1 MEHIYNKLV
10 RNKIIGRN
18 GEKPVTRVLSDEEY
32 KIELKKKLLEECNE
46 VINANN
52 REECIEELADML
64 EVLISLAKVEDRT
77 LEDIIEIANKKK
89 EKRGGFDKKIFL
101 EKTI

>member
-10 RNKIIGRN
+10 RNKIPKIIGRN

-32 KIELKKKLLEECNE
+32 KIELKKTLL
-46 VINANN
+46 
-52 REECIEELADML
+52 EECIEELADML

-101 EKTI
+101 EKVI